1 MEAEE
6 LPAHPP
12 SGRKGKS
19 KAEKEKEK
27 EREKERERL
36 EKERLEKEKAE
47 KVGSIFVLYIGTT
60 IIESSTFFHQGAILT
75 ADH

>member
-1 MEAEE
+1 MHRVLYTGQTVADPNADEMEGEDI
-6 LPAHPP
+6 PVHPP

-19 KAEKEKEK
+19 KADRER

-47 KVGSIFVLYIGTT
+47 KVSC
-60 IIESSTFFHQGAILT
+60 IL
-75 ADH
+75 